1 MSDLT
6 EIKVTTSDIT
16 TINIGA
22 NDITNVT
29 VANAD
34 STIITSVPVSISVPL
49 SVQPSFTFDIN
60 ANVGSVNPGQ
70 FAWDSKYGT
79 AKIGLTGGNVTLQ
92 VGQEFLAYVI
102 NAEATP
108 IVDGEV
114 VYLYGYDDTYNL
126 AAVKRADN
134 SNAATSETVIGMA
147 TETIQPGYPGFITQR
162 GVVHDID
169 LTGIDGGEFLW
180 LNSTGGFTKIEPE
193 APNHKVFIGIALKHP
208 GNNMG
213 SIFVLIN
220 PGAEIGNL
228 HDVHIDSL
236 TSGQTL
242 KYITNRWEN
251 YTPSGPTQIFT
262 VPGTLTTGIGKGRF
276 YAPVNMTISNIRGYV
291 ATAPTGT
298 DIIFDINK
306 NGTTIFTNQATRP
319 RIVENSNITSVNT
332 PQIIALSAGDYLS
345 VDMDQVGSS
354 TPGADMTI
362 QIEFAY

>member
-6 EIKVTTSDIT
+6 QLKVTTSDVT
-16 TINIGA
+16 TVNVGTT
-22 NDITNVT
+22 DITAVT
-29 VANAD
+29 VETTDA
-34 STIITSVPVSISVPL
+34 TIISSVPVSISAPL

-60 ANVGSVNPGQ
+60 ANVGSVDPGQ
-70 FAWDSKYGT
+70 FAWDTQYGT

-92 VGQEFLAYVI
+92 VGQEFVAYAV

-108 IVDGEV
+108 LVDGEI
-114 VYLYGYDDTYNL
+114 VYLYGYDDTYSL

-134 SNAATSETVIGMA
+134 SSAATSETTLGMV

-180 LNSTGGFTKIEPE
+180 LNASGGFTKVVPE
-193 APNHKVFIGIALKHP
+193 APDHKVFVGVALKHP
-208 GNNMG
+208 GDTMG

-228 HDVHIDSL
+228 HDVNLS
-236 TSGQTL
+236 SPSNGQTL
-242 KYITNRWEN
+242 KYVTNRWEN
-251 YTPSGPTQIFT
+251 YTPAGQTQIFT

-276 YAPVNMTISNIRGYV
+276 YAPVNMTITNIRGYV
-291 ATAPTGT
+291 ATAPVGA
-298 DIIFDINK
+298 DIIFDVNK
-306 NGTTIFTNQATRP
+306 NGSTIFTNQGTRP
-319 RIVENSNITSVNT
+319 RIVASSNTTSSNT
-332 PQIIALSAGDYLS
+332 PQITNVSAGDYLS
-345 VDMDQVGSS
+345 VDMDQIGSS